1 MKKMKMMNKNTNLE
15 IVSKSDYII
24 CLGSMISRDNEEVK
38 DLILEAIAK
47 NEAEFIYMHPI
58 DDIDLK
64 LFYTQFLKYE
74 VGSEEG
80 VLALLLDFFTKN
92 RSASLEKYLKDLDH
106 GYISAESSAGEEEFE
121 EMIKRSLDK
130 KNKTIII
137 GQDLFT
143 HERVDNLYSM
153 LKAFEEFTDFNVVIL
168 TDDEITSNE
177 TLEDV
182 EELSSYNG
190 TVIYKYNTDEDDSF
204 VYGSE
209 SFARVAKVQ
218 DKDDIF
224 LNYGKESLQKTF
236 VLDKNLQGTIAICGV
251 SEEDTSFLS
260 LGYRYKQVKIE
271 KVEE

>member
-1 MKKMKMMNKNTNLE
+1 
-15 IVSKSDYII
+15 
-24 CLGSMISRDNEEVK
+24 MILRDNEEVK

-92 RSASLEKYLKDLDH
+92 RSASLEKYLNDLDH

-121 EMIKRSLDK
+121 EMIERSLDK
-130 KNKTIII
+130 KTKTIII
-137 GQDLFT
+137 GEDLFS
-143 HERVDNLYSM
+143 HERAKNLYSM
-153 LKAFEEFTDFNVVIL
+153 IKAFEEFTDFNVVIL
-168 TDDEITSNE
+168 TNDEINPSE

-190 TVIYKYNTDEDDSF
+190 TVIYKYNTEEDDSF

-218 DKDDIF
+218 DKDNIY
-224 LNYGKESLQKTF
+224 LNYGKDSLQKTF
-236 VLDKNLQGTIAICGV
+236 KLDKNLQGTIALCGV
-251 SEEDTSFLS
+251 NEEDASFLS
-260 LGYRYKQVKIE
+260 RGYRYKQVKIE

>member
-1 MKKMKMMNKNTNLE
+1 MNKNTNLE

-64 LFYTQFLKYE
+64 IFYTQFMKYE

-80 VLALLLDFFTKN
+80 VLALLLDFFAKN
-92 RSASLEKYLKDLDH
+92 RSDSLQKYLNDLDH

-121 EMIKRSLDK
+121 EMVERSVDK
-130 KNKTIII
+130 KTKTLIV
-137 GQDLFT
+137 GEDLFS
-143 HERVDNLYSM
+143 HKRVKNLYSM
-153 LKAFEEFTDFNVVIL
+153 LKVFEEFTDFNIVLL
-168 TDDEITSNE
+168 TSVEITSDE
-177 TLEDV
+177 TLEEV

-190 TVIYKYNTDEDDSF
+190 TVIYKYNTAEDKGI

-209 SFARVAKVQ
+209 SFARVAKIE
-218 DKDDIF
+218 DKDNII

-251 SEEDTSFLS
+251 REEDNSFLS

>member
-1 MKKMKMMNKNTNLE
+1 MMNKNTNLE

-24 CLGSMISRDNEEVK
+24 CLGAMILRDNEEVK
-38 DLILEAIAK
+38 DFILEAIAK

-92 RSASLEKYLKDLDH
+92 RSASLEKYLNDLDH

-121 EMIKRSLDK
+121 EMIERSLDK
-130 KNKTIII
+130 KTKTIII
-137 GQDLFT
+137 GEDLFT
-143 HERVDNLYSM
+143 HERVENLYSM
-153 LKAFEEFTDFNVVIL
+153 IKAFEEFTDFNVVIL
-168 TDDEITSNE
+168 TNDEINPSE

-190 TVIYKYNTDEDDSF
+190 TVIYKYNTEEDDSF

-218 DKDDIF
+218 DKDNIY
-224 LNYGKESLQKTF
+224 LNYGKDSLQKTF
-236 VLDKNLQGTIAICGV
+236 KLDKNLQGTIALCGV
-251 SEEDTSFLS
+251 NEEDASFLS
-260 LGYRYKQVKIE
+260 RGYRYKQVKIE